1 MADQPDPQLAEAG
14 RRRRR
19 PRHANVLV
27 LQGGGALGAY
37 HLGVIEELSAQ
48 GIVPDWVCGVSIGAI
63 NAAILAGNRPE
74 DRLRQLARF
83 WERVSAALVPPV
95 AWPSGCAGE
104 MWQDASALWIALMGV
119 PGFFAPRFPPAP
131 CQPRGSAGAVS
142 QYDLSP
148 LRATLEE
155 LVDWDRLNGGAMRVS
170 VGAVAIETGQ
180 IRYFDTGGP
189 DARRLSIDHVLASC
203 ALPPA
208 FAPVL
213 VEDAWYWDGGI
224 ASNAPVQHV
233 FDADWGRDKNI
244 FQVDLFPAAGPL
256 PETLADVEIRAQDI
270 RFSSRT
276 RMNTRRE
283 LELAPVRAMVRRLLS
298 DCNPD
303 LARLEPGELAALRRF
318 AEEQRI
324 DICQIVYADKAR
336 AGRARGYDFAAGAI
350 RAHREAGRRDAAEA
364 LATRDWRAPPAA
376 GVRCDRL

>member
-1 MADQPDPQLAEAG
+1 MADQPEPFRSARAG
-14 RRRRR
+14 ERRR
-19 PRHANVLV
+19 HATVLV

-37 HLGVIEELSAQ
+37 HLGVIEELTAR

-63 NAAILAGNRPE
+63 NAAILAGNPPA

-83 WERVSAALVPPV
+83 WERVSAGPLLPPLPLLGDV
-95 AWPSGCAGE
+95 GDLWPDAAGV
-104 MWQDASALWIALMGV
+104 WSVLMGV
-119 PGFFAPRFPPAP
+119 PGFFAPRFPPAM

-142 QYDLSP
+142 HYDLAP
-148 LRATLEE
+148 LRATLDE
-155 LVDWDRLNGGAMRVS
+155 LVDWDRLNDGGMRVS
-170 VGAVAIETGQ
+170 VGAVAIESGQ
-180 IRYFDTGGP
+180 IHFFDTTGGP
-189 DARRLSIDHVLASC
+189 DRCRLTIDHVLASC

-213 VEDAWYWDGGI
+213 VDDAWYWDGGI

-233 FDADWGRDKNI
+233 FDAGTGRDCNI

-256 PETLADVEIRAQDI
+256 PETLLDVETRAQDI

-283 LELAPVRAMVRRLLS
+283 LDLAPVRALVRRLLS
-298 DCNPD
+298 DCSPD
-303 LARLEPGELAALRRF
+303 LGRLDDGELEALRRF
-318 AEEQRI
+318 AAEQRI
-324 DICQIVYADKAR
+324 DICQIVYRDKAR
-336 AGRARGYDFAAGAI
+336 LGRTRGYDFSRGAME
-350 RAHREAGRRDAAEA
+350 AHRDAGRRDAADA